1 MWASTSEPPAAPRLH
16 DHSRSSPIALVLAVP
31 GRAKT
36 TTTTTS
42 THAPAHGYDSA
53 VKAMLRNKAFTV
65 LQKTYDDSYL
75 SCSTAVYY
83 ESQVANPLPTAPQ
96 SVF

>member
-1 MWASTSEPPAAPRLH
+1 VGVDVRATSCAETRTAQPL
-16 DHSRSSPIALVLAVP
+16 VP
-31 GRAKT
+31 GCPRPVLGQRIT
-36 TTTTTS
+36 TTTHDPT
-42 THAPAHGYDSA
+42 HGYESA

-83 ESQVANPLPTAPQ
+83 ESQVCARLPVPGA
-96 SVF
+96 VFN